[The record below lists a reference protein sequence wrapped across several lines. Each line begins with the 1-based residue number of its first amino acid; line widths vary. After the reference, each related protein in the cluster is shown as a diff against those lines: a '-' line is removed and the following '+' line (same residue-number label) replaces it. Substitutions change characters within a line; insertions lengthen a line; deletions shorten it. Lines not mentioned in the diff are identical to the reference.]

1 MMNDRCAAAVISI
14 SMSHEDLHGM
24 WRSSWLIGVPTFAK
38 RRDARSVERRRLMA
52 DVERQDTVTIDQYI
66 SGMRVRTLALSVA
79 PVWIGTAAG
88 VGIACERAAASSRC
102 TVLTGGASC
111 MPDTARI
118 VVVAVLCLLVA
129 MLLQI
134 AANFV
139 NDYSD
144 GIRGTDAHRAAGAVA
159 ARLDDDL
166 DTPADRMEVPPARL
180 VASGVPPR
188 HVLAAAV
195 VNAALACTCGLA
207 VVVITGYWWLI
218 VVGALCLAAGWYY
231 VGGRRPYGYM
241 GFGEVAVFVFFG
253 LVATLGTTYAI
264 AGALDAAAWVGA
276 SAIGLVAVAVLCVN
290 NLRDINTDR
299 AAGKRTWA
307 VRMGR
312 TWGTVC
318 TIALIAIVSLGAAVA
333 WVATSVQGE
342 RLAHLSVLYA
352 FLGILGAVCALLTGW
367 FAALDIAKRNYMRAM
382 RSLGLLAL
390 ATALTFNGFALMI

>member
-1 MMNDRCAAAVISI
+1 M
-14 SMSHEDLHGM
+14 
-24 WRSSWLIGVPTFAK
+24 
-38 RRDARSVERRRLMA
+38 
-52 DVERQDTVTIDQYI
+52 TIDQYI
-66 SGMRVRTLALSVA
+66 SGMRLRTLALSVA

-88 VGIACERAAASSRC
+88 VGVVRGRPAHSPRC
-102 TVLTGGASC
+102 AVLHGGPSC
-111 MPDTARI
+111 VPDTVRI
-118 VVVAVLCLLVA
+118 VAVAVLCLLVA

-144 GIRGTDAHRAAGAVA
+144 GIRGTDAHRAARAIA
-159 ARLDDDL
+159 ARLDDDI

-180 VASGVPPR
+180 VASGVPPK
-188 HVLAAAV
+188 HVLAAALA
-195 VNAALACTCGLA
+195 NAALACVCGVA
-207 VVVITGYWWLI
+207 VIVITGYWWLAI
-218 VVGALCLAAGWYY
+218 VGVLCLAAGWYY
-231 VGGRRPYGYM
+231 VGGRHPYGYM
-241 GFGEVAVFVFFG
+241 GFGEVAVFIFFG

-276 SAIGLVAVAVLCVN
+276 AAIGLVAVSVLCVN
-290 NLRDINTDR
+290 NLRDLETDR

-318 TIALIAIVSLGAAVA
+318 TIASIALVMLGAAAA
-333 WVATSVQGE
+333 WTATSMLGE
-342 RLAHLSVLYA
+342 RLAHPSVLYA
-352 FLGILGAVCALLTGW
+352 FLGVLGAVCALLTGW
-367 FAALDIAKRNYMRAM
+367 FASLDIAKRNYMRAM